1 MCFKF
6 QNQLQLQDINII
18 CILDRGEH
26 SWIEWEDVSGP
37 DSGGYQQ
44 LPPWCFTQLTCSE
57 SCLPLRKKPSRQPM
71 TTASTDRMSSPFCL
85 QTFFT
90 RPHTSSKATAILLL
104 HHQLLLLVPSATS
117 RGPPQRN
124 PPPSFLNQKNPLF
137 SHIEPTVTAAL
148 PKKKN
153 KPKTKQKNGAWTW
166 RTGCDRWM
174 KKVGLGHKIENF
186 WEIARFERKK

>member
-1 MCFKF
+1 MYNCQTDVIVKL
-6 QNQLQLQDINII
+6 QNQLQLQDIKIMLV
-18 CILDRGEH
+18 CVTRCMTHLYLGQGRTQLDR
-26 SWIEWEDVSGP
+26 VRGP
-37 DSGGYQQ
+37 GGGGYQQ

-104 HHQLLLLVPSATS
+104 HHQLLLLVLSATS

-124 PPPSFLNQKNPLF
+124 PPSFLNQKNPLF
-137 SHIEPTVTAAL
+137 SHIEPTVATATLA
-148 PKKKN
+148 KKKTKTPKQN
-153 KPKTKQKNGAWTW
+153 KKRCLDVA
-166 RTGCDRWM
+166 DRVW
-174 KKVGLGHKIENF
+174 
-186 WEIARFERKK
+186 